1 MAFDYD
7 KFDQTTVL
15 FPTRKVPVPQL
26 SAFFPEGEAPEWEIK
41 PLTGLEL
48 GIVEEA
54 GQKSEAMR
62 HLFEAL
68 AGNTVDKMK
77 SGFDELFN
85 LGDDPTPAQYLR
97 WVTIF
102 ELGSVPRCPKHI
114 AVKIAH
120 AQAGVFR
127 NIVHEISKMSAMGAD
142 LGK

>member
-7 KFDQTTVL
+7 KFDQASVT
-15 FPTRKVPVPQL
+15 FPTEKIPVPQL
-26 SAFFPEGEAPEWEIK
+26 KDFFGEGEKPEWEIK

-62 HLFEAL
+62 KLFEAL
-68 AGNTVDKMK
+68 VGNSVDKMK

-85 LGDDPTPAQYLR
+85 LGDDPTPSQYLR
-97 WVTIF
+97 WITMF

-114 AVKIAH
+114 AVKVAH
-120 AQAGVFR
+120 SQAGVFR
-127 NIVHEISKMSAMGAD
+127 TIVHEISKLSAMGAD